1 MRIFLLPRKYFKQQ
15 YKIAAVGTYLSYFI
29 SFPAMADGENLKNR
43 RKKCEELLGK
53 EQRFAERNYFKVL
66 SLSLHE
72 N

>member
-1 MRIFLLPRKYFKQQ
+1 
-15 YKIAAVGTYLSYFI
+15 
-29 SFPAMADGENLKNR
+29 MADGENLKHR

-66 SLSLHE
+66 PLSLHE